1 MRRQQTLHIRL
12 LIWMRVGWVLISK
25 PNQGKNASGERGL
38 RESSRQ
44 ANADA
49 SFLVDYRTALYETRI
64 SCPRPSISPIAVQ
77 PKRISRS
84 TWKTAF
90 LLVLLGYSWPA
101 ARALQQSSLVD
112 SVVPAVKGDA
122 PLPDAPAAPQ
132 QDQAKS
138 FAGLLGTAAK
148 TIGEDELHIIKAPFS
163 LSALKWD
170 ALAIGATG
178 ILIANDESVLYQ
190 VPASWHSTSINIS
203 DAGVYGLGAAA
214 GGIFVTGLLT
224 HNDQATQTGIRSAE
238 ASVDSVILYAA
249 LKAVLARQ
257 RPYTGE
263 GDGKFFSGNWTNG
276 SFPSGHATLAW
287 TLASV
292 MAHEYPNW
300 PMRLLMYG
308 AATAVSTTRVTGG
321 VHFPA
326 DVFAGSVI
334 GFGVGAYVTHKDR
347 PTLSS
352 PHSENKIS
360 SVKNAVLGH
369 MAIQ

>member
-1 MRRQQTLHIRL
+1 M
-12 LIWMRVGWVLISK
+12 GWALMSA
-25 PNQGKNASGERGL
+25 PNQGKNVSRERGL
-38 RESSRQ
+38 RKSSRR
-44 ANADA
+44 ANANT

-64 SCPRPSISPIAVQ
+64 SHPRPSISPIAVH
-77 PKRISRS
+77 PKRIFRS
-84 TWKTAF
+84 TRTTAL
-90 LLVLLGYSWPA
+90 LLVLLAHSWSA
-101 ARALQQSSLVD
+101 ARALQQASLVD
-112 SVVPAVKGDA
+112 SIVPAVEGDA
-122 PLPDAPAAPQ
+122 PNPDGLPAPQ
-132 QDQAKS
+132 QDQSRS
-138 FAGLLGTAAK
+138 FASLLGTAAK
-148 TIGEDELHIIKAPFS
+148 TIGEDELHIIKSPFS
-163 LSALKWD
+163 LIALKWD

-224 HNDQATQTGIRSAE
+224 HNGQATQTGIRSAE

-249 LKAVLARQ
+249 LKAVMARQ

-263 GDGKFFSGNWTNG
+263 GEGKFFSGNWTNG
-276 SFPSGHATLAW
+276 SFPSGHAAFAW

-308 AATAVSTTRVTGG
+308 VATAVSTTRVTGG

-326 DVFAGSVI
+326 DVFSGSVI
-334 GFGVGAYVTHKDR
+334 GFGVGTYVTHKDR
-347 PTLSS
+347 QKLSS
-352 PHSENKIS
+352 PHSSTKITGVENAIL
-360 SVKNAVLGH
+360 AH
-369 MAIQ
+369 IAIQ